1 MADKKPYSSVSNI
14 LLGDEAAPNYLEIIG
29 DLSDDILKKMLDVIK
44 YDPEPHRDPVRVIH
58 HFACTGGTLISKSL
72 QVQPN
77 VFLLSEVDPLS
88 QIQLTQRRAQFAPTD
103 PILLARASIK
113 SINDE
118 TAVRMFSSSIN
129 VLHEHLVSNGQR
141 LVLRDHTHSHYC
153 TGVLSDSR
161 PTLIE
166 MVRNISRVC
175 SVLTVRHPVDSF
187 LALDKNG
194 WRHFEPF
201 SLEEYSV
208 RYIRFLEA
216 NQGAPIFMYEDF
228 VENPDR
234 VMREICEAL
243 QLPYNPDWKS
253 LISTVKLTGDSGRSG
268 NRIAPRP
275 RREISEALLEQA
287 VESQSYRNLCKK
299 LGYEPVLD

>member
-1 MADKKPYSSVSNI
+1 MADRKPYSSVSNI
-14 LLGDEAAPNYLEIIG
+14 VLGDEVAPNYLEMIG
-29 DLSDDILKKMLDVIK
+29 DLPDDILRKMLDVIER
-44 YDPEPHRDPVRVIH
+44 DAEPHRDPVRIIH

-103 PILLARASIK
+103 PILLARASLK
-113 SINDE
+113 SIDDE

-129 VLHEHLVSNGQR
+129 VLYEHLVSNGQR

-161 PTLIE
+161 TTLIE

-228 VENPDR
+228 VEDPDR

-243 QLPYNPDWKS
+243 YLPYNPDWKS
-253 LISTVKLTGDSGRSG
+253 LISTVKLSGDSGRSG

-275 RREISEALLEQA
+275 RREISDALLEQA
-287 VESQSYRNLCKK
+287 VESQSYGRLCKK
-299 LGYEPVLD
+299 LGYDPVLD

>member
-1 MADKKPYSSVSNI
+1 MADKKPYSSVSNMV
-14 LLGDEAAPNYLEIIG
+14 LGDEAASNYLEIIG
-29 DLSDDILKKMLDVIK
+29 ELPDHILSKILDIIEHDV
-44 YDPEPHRDPVRVIH
+44 EPHRDPVRIIH

-113 SINDE
+113 SIDDE

-129 VLHEHLVSNGQR
+129 VLYEHLVSNGQR

-208 RYIRFLEA
+208 RYMRFLEA
-216 NQGAPIFMYEDF
+216 NRGAPIFMYEDF
-228 VENPDR
+228 VESPDR

-243 QLPYNPDWKS
+243 CLPYNPDWKS

-275 RREISEALLEQA
+275 RREISDALLEQA
-287 VESQSYRNLCKK
+287 VESQSYNSLCKN
-299 LGYEPVLD
+299 LGYDPVLD